1 MIEQQLTYYK
11 GRHKNPKWIHYNKRT
26 KKYTITRTIHNFR
39 TYFGSYDTL
48 EEAERVVEFLNKNNW
63 DKNKLKEFLLNV

>member
-1 MIEQQLTYYK
+1 MTEKQLTYYK
-11 GRHKNPKWIHYNKRT
+11 GRYKNPRYIHYNKVT
-26 KKYTITRTIHNFR
+26 KKYAINRVVHNFR

-63 DKNKLKEFLLNV
+63 DKNKLKEIKK